1 MMKKNSTARVFLILG
16 SVFLLVLGLSCG
28 RNAKQT
34 AVSADGVSIR
44 FTEAS
49 TGDPALI
56 FISGWGGTK
65 EDWDYQMDHFSG
77 SHRCV
82 AIDLAGFGES
92 GSNRTEWTM
101 PAFAGDVTA
110 VMDQLGIDEAVI
122 IGHSM
127 GGMVALEAARA
138 NPDRIIGV
146 VPVDVIKDVE
156 LSWQEAMH
164 ERTVNYFMDLAMNPT
179 FEKIRQSAMFSA
191 KADSA
196 MILRALNVFESS
208 EKKGWEASLREVL
221 RYMSSDLRDCLEAVS
236 VPVCCINAESNTPN
250 LETARKY
257 HPGITAKTI
266 SDVGHI
272 VFWEEPDEFNRLLE
286 ETIEEFV
293 GNDH

>member
-1 MMKKNSTARVFLILG
+1 MTKAKEGIIKQILLLMLIL
-16 SVFLLVLGLSCG
+16 LLALSCS
-28 RNAKQT
+28 RDSQRT

-44 FTEAS
+44 FTDAG
-49 TGDPALI
+49 TGYPVLI

-138 NPDRIIGV
+138 NPDRIVGV
-146 VPVDVIKDVE
+146 VPAAISGPNDT
-156 LSWQEAMH
+156 
-164 ERTVNYFMDLAMNPT
+164 TVNSRIYL
-179 FEKIRQSAMFSA
+179 
-191 KADSA
+191 
-196 MILRALNVFESS
+196 
-208 EKKGWEASLREVL
+208 
-221 RYMSSDLRDCLEAVS
+221 
-236 VPVCCINAESNTPN
+236 
-250 LETARKY
+250 
-257 HPGITAKTI
+257 
-266 SDVGHI
+266 
-272 VFWEEPDEFNRLLE
+272 
-286 ETIEEFV
+286 
-293 GNDH
+293 

>member
-1 MMKKNSTARVFLILG
+1 MKKNSTARVFLILG
-16 SVFLLVLGLSCG
+16 SVILPVFGLSCG
-28 RNAKQT
+28 RKATQT
-34 AVSADGVSIR
+34 AVSPDGVAIK
-44 FTEAS
+44 FTDM
-49 TGDPALI
+49 GKDDPALI

-65 EDWDYQMDHFSG
+65 EDWDYQMDHFSV

-82 AIDLAGFGES
+82 GIDLAGFGES

-127 GGMVALEAARA
+127 GGMVALEAARV
-138 NPDRIIGV
+138 NPDRIVGV

-179 FEKIRQSAMFSA
+179 FEKIRQSAMFSE

-196 MILRALNVFESS
+196 MVLRALNVFESS
-208 EKKGWEASLREVL
+208 EKKGWEESLREVL

-250 LETARKY
+250 LETASKY

-266 SDVGHI
+266 SDVGHL
-272 VFWEEPDEFNRLLE
+272 VFWEEPDLFNRLLE
-286 ETIEEFV
+286 EAIEEFAET
-293 GNDH
+293 GN

>member
-1 MMKKNSTARVFLILG
+1 MTRDDVHRFYLIL
-16 SVFLLVLGLSCG
+16 FFACTLWLGLSCS
-28 RNAKQT
+28 RSVHQT
-34 AVSADGVSIR
+34 AISFDGVRIQFADSGK
-44 FTEAS
+44 
-49 TGDPALI
+49 GDPTLI

-127 GGMVALEAARA
+127 GGMVALETARA

-146 VPVDVIKDVE
+146 VPVDVINDVE
-156 LSWQEAMH
+156 RSWQAATH

-179 FEKIRQSAMFSA
+179 FEKIRNSAMFSE

-221 RYMSSDLRDCLEAVS
+221 RYMSSDLRDCLKAVS
-236 VPVCCINAESNTPN
+236 VPVCCINAGNAPN

-266 SDVGHI
+266 SDAGHL
-272 VFWEEPDEFNRLLE
+272 VFWEEPDQFNRLLE
-286 ETIEEFV
+286 EAIEEFIIV
-293 GNDH
+293 EQ

>member
-1 MMKKNSTARVFLILG
+1 MKRTRAKQVSVVFFSVGLMM
-16 SVFLLVLGLSCG
+16 LGLSCEK
-28 RNAKQT
+28 NTKQT
-34 AVSADGVSIR
+34 AVSADGVRIQ
-44 FTEAS
+44 FTDMGK
-49 TGDPALI
+49 GDPTLI

-110 VMDQLGIDEAVI
+110 VMDQMRIDEVVI
-122 IGHSM
+122 IGFSM
-127 GGMVALEAARA
+127 GGMVALEAARS
-138 NPDRIIGV
+138 NPDRIVGV

-156 LSWQEAMH
+156 SSWQEAMH
-164 ERTVNYFMDLAMNPT
+164 ERTVNYFMDLAINPT
-179 FEKIRQSAMFSA
+179 FEKIRQSAMFSE

-208 EKKGWEASLREVL
+208 EKKGWEASLREAL
-221 RYMSSDLRDCLEAVS
+221 RYMSSDLRDCLETVS

-257 HPGITAKTI
+257 HPAITAKTI
-266 SDVGHI
+266 SDVGHL
-272 VFWEEPDEFNRLLE
+272 VFWEKPDQFNRLLKE
-286 ETIEEFV
+286 AIKDFIV
-293 GNDH
+293 QDN